1 MNNYSIENQSQT
13 FTSESGQNRK
23 WPSKNARHWRVF
35 SLFFWAFFVFWFFGE
50 IENGCEFYHRF
61 FFLGK
66 FSKFATLGGEKS
78 AIAIFRLWVLV
89 ASHLYIGRIPK
100 KIYFSLYSQYFFKG
114 DTLIGPWPIFLK
126 LLGIPH
132 KKKLDICFL
141 PQNGSIDIPFDTPFT
156 LYIYG
161 NWIVAKQYGTNL
173 RCKWECRGEH
183 LGNPLENWWEY
194 NGNKSKRCGAIG
206 NILGEQ
212 IENCENLLGMFHS
225 NPSLSQNKKSKMLVH
240 KTQ

>member
-1 MNNYSIENQSQT
+1 M
-13 FTSESGQNRK
+13 
-23 WPSKNARHWRVF
+23 
-35 SLFFWAFFVFWFFGE
+35 
-50 IENGCEFYHRF
+50 
-61 FFLGK
+61 
-66 FSKFATLGGEKS
+66 
-78 AIAIFRLWVLV
+78 
-89 ASHLYIGRIPK
+89 
-100 KIYFSLYSQYFFKG
+100 
-114 DTLIGPWPIFLK
+114 IGPSPIFLK

-132 KKKLDICFL
+132 EKKLDICFL
-141 PQNGSIDIPFDTPFT
+141 PQNESIDMPFDTPFT

-161 NWIVAKQYGTNL
+161 NLIVTKQYGTNL

-183 LGNPLENWWEY
+183 LGNPLDNWWEY

-225 NPSLSQNKKSKMLVH
+225 NPSLSQNKKSKMLIH